1 MVASDCS
8 LGINAVG
15 IGSEKCALSFKLAH
29 SQVSKHEGL
38 KPALNGPH
46 FSPTGD
52 ETGILSDLTTLG
64 AFERL
69 SQIEV
74 YTP

>member
-1 MVASDCS
+1 MVACDCS
-8 LGINAVG
+8 LGMDAVR
-15 IGSEKCALSFKLAH
+15 IEAEKCALSFKLAH
-29 SQVSKHEGL
+29 PQVSKHEGL

>member
-1 MVASDCS
+1 MKIIELSIILTS
-8 LGINAVG
+8 KLG
-15 IGSEKCALSFKLAH
+15 KTLSFKLAH
-29 SQVSKHEGL
+29 PQVSKHEGL